1 VNSSWDGRRKR
12 YWKELTEA
20 ELPHHAERGV
30 RLNADV
36 EDHRNRSHLVRLVPG
51 AECAQTQ
58 RRTSLGS
65 RGTVGLPHDVSR
77 QKAVHE
83 SLVDRVP
90 VTATEHHPAKKPEQV
105 RLQTAAVGVLV
116 GLRL

>member
-1 VNSSWDGRRKR
+1 MNSSWDGGRKR
-12 YWKELTEA
+12 YWKGLTEA

-36 EDHRNRSHLVRLVPG
+36 EDHRNRSHPVRLVPG
-51 AECAQTQ
+51 AECGQTQ

-77 QKAVHE
+77 QKAVELHNKLRIRPPNLDV
-83 SLVDRVP
+83 SP
-90 VTATEHHPAKKPEQV
+90 SA
-105 RLQTAAVGVLV
+105 LQYETIDVMYNELSN
-116 GLRL
+116 